1 MGNETKSSSSISFL
15 SLLFLVFLILKLC
28 GVIDWSWWWIT
39 APLCGGFA
47 VLLVVLPIVGVIAL
61 LISAKK
67 RERKPTFIDRLK
79 KTQAEQEELLKRHNT
94 K

>member
-1 MGNETKSSSSISFL
+1 MENKSNSSISFL
-15 SLLFLVFLILKLC
+15 LLLSLVFSILKLC

-39 APLCGGFA
+39 APLWGGFA

-61 LISAKK
+61 WISVKK

-79 KTQAEQEELLKRHNT
+79 KAQAEQKELLKQY
-94 K
+94 KKK